1 MVLRINNWTNPL
13 AFIQASRL
21 EVANICEQF
30 GSLGRYSS
38 DSLDLNLN
46 REVSNEAKNLFCKF
60 RGWESENNS
69 KIQINMHFAIYIF
82 HDKMWFSVPKCIQLS
97 IWAKQ
102 FAVPVPCSLWLSL
115 TYFGIVAITC
125 CYSTSSEIVST
136 TMWLCQCHCAQKF
149 AKW

>member
-38 DSLDLNLN
+38 DSLDLNFN
-46 REVSNEAKNLFCKF
+46 REVSNKAKNLFCKF
-60 RGWESENNS
+60 RGWASENNS

-82 HDKMWFSVPKCIQLS
+82 HDKNVIFCSKMF
-97 IWAKQ
+97 Q